1 MNAIEQKELLKA
13 AKQVGAQE
21 LMLHMLK
28 SNFAVESQSV
38 ANQIHKI
45 YAEFKEVNNQ

>member
-1 MNAIEQKELLKA
+1 MNAAEQKELVKA

-21 LMLHMLK
+21 LMLYMLK
-28 SNFAVESQSV
+28 SNESQSF